1 MEGIKGLELISTQI
15 DSMRIE
21 HIGIVLII
29 PILFFITSIA
39 IIIRGVRDKDIKDRM
54 SIVVTGLLLMAMTL
68 IMGTMF
74 TKAFCKNKE
83 DIKNENVDKIHKFK
97 IVDKKYHV
105 DLGKYKLIEI
115 NEDEITLLEE
125 K

>member
-1 MEGIKGLELISTQI
+1 MEGIKGLELISTQM
-15 DSMRIE
+15 DNMRIE

-29 PILFFITSIA
+29 PILFFMTSIA

-54 SIVVTGLLLMAMTL
+54 SIVATGLLLMAMTL

-74 TKAFCKNKE
+74 TKAFYKNKE

-97 IVDKKYHV
+97 IVDKEYHV
-105 DLGKYKLIEI
+105 DLDKYKLIEI
-115 NEDEITLLEE
+115 NEDEVTLLEE